1 MKKETFDKYTR
12 FLQDCATYGTICDI
26 KGVARKHKVSDA
38 FISWLKLHGYLL
50 KMVGGSCILSN
61 YSLGVTHIVRA
72 YNRRFDKKAMSITNL
87 VKKSEPKPYAT
98 GGVITSKEEV
108 FDSGKVA
115 RELSKK
121 ADEMQSVI
129 NKSLKQHEA
138 EVIKLLKEIESDH
151 GVSYSLT
158 RTETTKTKL
167 L

>member
-12 FLQDCATYGTICDI
+12 FLQDCATSGTICDI

-50 KMVGGSCILSN
+50 QMVGGSCILSN

-98 GGVITSKEEV
+98 GGVITSKE
-108 FDSGKVA
+108 
-115 RELSKK
+115 
-121 ADEMQSVI
+121 
-129 NKSLKQHEA
+129 A
-138 EVIKLLKEIESDH
+138 EVIKLLNEIESDH